1 MDYNERYKERIFRIT
16 LNERI
21 APKTWRME
29 LSGDTQDFFAPGQF
43 VNIRI
48 EGKFL
53 RRPIS
58 VCNYADGSLTLL
70 YDVVG
75 EGTAAL
81 ASYEAGKE
89 LSLLT
94 GLGNGFDTDIP
105 AKNPVLI
112 GGGIGCAPLLA
123 LALKLRA
130 EGKMPTVVLGF
141 NTAADIVLRNRL
153 EREGFRVVVST
164 ADGSEGVRGFVT
176 DALRLEVADADYFFA
191 CGPLPMLRAL
201 CGLEIPG
208 QLSLDQRMACGFG
221 VCMCCSLETN
231 SGPRRICADG
241 PVFSK
246 DDLKGRI

>member
-1 MDYNERYKERIFRIT
+1 MDYNERYKERIFRIVV
-16 LNERI
+16 NERI
-21 APKTWRME
+21 APKTWRMI

-43 VNIRI
+43 VNIQI

-58 VCNYADGSLTLL
+58 VCNYSEGSLMLL

-81 ASYEAGKE
+81 TGYQPGTE

-94 GLGNGFDTDIP
+94 GLGNGFDTSIE
-105 AKNPVLI
+105 ASTPVII
-112 GGGIGCAPLLA
+112 GGGIGCAPLLN
-123 LALKLRA
+123 LALDLRKN
-130 EGKMPTVVLGF
+130 GKEPVAVLGF
-141 NTAADIVLRNRL
+141 NTASDIVLRDTL
-153 EREGFRVVVST
+153 EQEGFRVVVST
-164 ADGSEGVRGFVT
+164 ADGSEGVKGFVT
-176 DALRLEVADADYFFA
+176 DALREQVADADYFFA
-191 CGPLPMLRAL
+191 CGPQPMLRAL
-201 CGLEIPG
+201 CNLEIPG

-241 PVFSK
+241 PIFSK
-246 DDLKGRI
+246 EDLTGRI